1 MKSVRTV
8 KLIITVMTLALIV
21 ATSVISALPGTAR
34 GKAGQTKDQ
43 LDQTRNGAEQ
53 AQSKESERG
62 AGHRRDGKRL
72 FERETFGGNGR
83 TCATCHGSETGT
95 VSPEDAQKRFA
106 KNPYDPLFVHDGS
119 DDGLGGGA
127 TRMLKDATVLV
138 TIPLPPN
145 VRLAD
150 DPAAHSV
157 TLRRGI
163 PSTLNTPA
171 LDRVLMFDGR
181 DPDLE
186 SQAHGAIRAHFQNTE
201 EPSDRDL
208 QRIAEFQR
216 TKEFFSSDE
225 LRNFARG
232 GPAPALPQGNTES
245 EKRGRLF
252 FEDVPLNSPSQKAG
266 SCAVCHSGPMLNE
279 TNKFFPLPLPP
290 GTRFQNILVSTFN
303 AAGNPVRDFIF
314 TNPDGSETVIRS
326 PDPGRALITGDAHSP
341 RFDSVDAFKI
351 SSLWGVRHTAPYFH
365 DNSAKTLEDVARHYT
380 EFFKIISDPSRT
392 GNPALVL
399 TEQDQADIVAYMKLL
414 N

>member
-1 MKSVRTV
+1 MNNTRIL
-8 KLIITVMTLALIV
+8 KLIITLLVLGLTAV
-21 ATSVISALPGTAR
+21 VSVKTAFH
-34 GKAGQTKDQ
+34 G
-43 LDQTRNGAEQ
+43 Q
-53 AQSKESERG
+53 AQNEHNGKSGGNRS
-62 AGHRRDGKRL
+62 GKRL

-95 VSPEDAQKRFA
+95 VSPEDAQKTFT

-119 DDGLGGGA
+119 DDGLGNGA
-127 TRMLKDATVLV
+127 ARMVADATVLV

-150 DPAAHSV
+150 DPAARSV

-171 LDRVLMFDGR
+171 LDRVLMSDGR

-186 SQAHGAIRAHFQNTE
+186 TQARGAIRAHFQNTE

-232 GPAPALPQGNTES
+232 GPAPALPEGRTES

-252 FEDVPLNSPSQKAG
+252 FEDAPLTSPSQKAG

-279 TNKFFPLPLPP
+279 TNKFF
-290 GTRFQNILVSTFN
+290 
-303 AAGNPVRDFIF
+303 
-314 TNPDGSETVIRS
+314 
-326 PDPGRALITGDAHSP
+326 
-341 RFDSVDAFKI
+341 
-351 SSLWGVRHTAPYFH
+351 
-365 DNSAKTLEDVARHYT
+365 
-380 EFFKIISDPSRT
+380 
-392 GNPALVL
+392 
-399 TEQDQADIVAYMKLL
+399 
-414 N
+414 